1 MPSKPRHV
9 PVSALARFA
18 ADPEAFSKPPRT
30 RSMEKAA
37 AHGIRWHERLAGGR
51 AGVTPGK
58 RLAIAAT
65 VFLAAAIAAWLVL
78 AP

>member
-1 MPSKPRHV
+1 MPPKPRHV

-18 ADPEAFSKPPRT
+18 SDPEGFSKPRT

-37 AHGIRWHERLAGGR
+37 AHGIRWHESLAGDRPGTTSGR
-51 AGVTPGK
+51 WVVVAAA
-58 RLAIAAT
+58 LFLIAA
-65 VFLAAAIAAWLVL
+65 VAAWLLL

>member
-18 ADPEAFSKPPRT
+18 ADLEGFSKPRT
-30 RSMEKAA
+30 RAMEKAA
-37 AHGIRWHERLAGGR
+37 AHGIRWHESLAGDRPGT
-51 AGVTPGK
+51 TPG
-58 RLAIAAT
+58 RWVAIAAT
-65 VFLAAAIAAWLVL
+65 LFLVSAIAAWLLL